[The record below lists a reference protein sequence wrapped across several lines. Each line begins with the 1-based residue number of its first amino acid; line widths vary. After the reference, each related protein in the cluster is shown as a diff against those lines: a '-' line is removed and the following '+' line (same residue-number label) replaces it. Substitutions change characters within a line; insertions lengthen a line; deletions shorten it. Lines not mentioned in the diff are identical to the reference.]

1 MDSTLLASF
10 EDGTLANET
19 FGHAEHVRVIWEYI
33 HTYGTLGAVERFEA
47 GLKRLTAA
55 AGHPEKYHSTITHVF
70 TFLVGE
76 RVAEQGRLD
85 WDSFVDSNP
94 DLFEWPNGQLSKRYP
109 DEVLFSALA
118 RQTFVM
124 PPGRTG

>member
-1 MDSTLLASF
+1 M
-10 EDGTLANET
+10 TLAESTTLTET
-19 FGHAEHVRVIWEYI
+19 AKPSDSVDRYKQYV
-33 HTYGTLGAVERFEA
+33 
-47 GLKRLTAA
+47 
-55 AGHPEKYHSTITHVF
+55 

-94 DLFEWPNGQLSKRYP
+94 DLFEWPNGELSKRYP
-109 DEVLFSALA
+109 DEVLFSVLA

-124 PPGRTG
+124 PPGHG